1 MSDNTGSYK
10 GCGTRKHLCAVGGKI
25 NLHTWLEHRV
35 AASPNTREDL
45 DFDIA
50 IALQAVGPRETIA
63 HEHEVTGTISQKQS
77 L

>member
-1 MSDNTGSYK
+1 M
-10 GCGTRKHLCAVGGKI
+10 GGRG

-35 AASPNTREDL
+35 ATSPNTREDL

-50 IALQAVGPRETIA
+50 IALQAVGPREIIA
-63 HEHEVTGTISQKQS
+63 GEREVTGTISQKQS